1 MPRPFIQNQRGIL
14 RVGRRQ
20 GPRPEPEF
28 ASRTINLSRVSRM
41 VAGGR
46 RFRFR
51 AIVVSGDRKGKVGLG
66 IAKGPDATEAVNRA
80 QRRAE
85 AALFRVPILGTTI
98 PRDILVK
105 EGSAR
110 LLMRPARPGQGIR
123 AGGAVR
129 AGGELAGIRDVTSKI
144 LSRSTNDLNNARAA
158 IIALKRLSVRMP
170 VIEARQGKK

>member
-1 MPRPFIQNQRGIL
+1 MSRS
-14 RVGRRQ
+14 GRRPS
-20 GPRPEPEF
+20 PRPEPEF

-85 AALFRVPILGTTI
+85 ATLFRVPIHGTTI
-98 PRDILVK
+98 ARDIFVK

-129 AGGELAGIRDVTSKI
+129 AVCELAGIRDVTAKI